1 MTAWLHMDLA
11 QLRRAHIRPSTSSN
25 SVGDCNGGVQVLTML
40 APIRCLFWSAQ
51 HSTLAVG
58 QERCL
63 AFFTMES
70 YQVLVLL

>member
-1 MTAWLHMDLA
+1 
-11 QLRRAHIRPSTSSN
+11 
-25 SVGDCNGGVQVLTML
+25 ML

-51 HSTLAVG
+51 YSTLAVG

-63 AFFTMES
+63 AFFTMDP